1 VGVHFHVT
9 LLVNSKTLWQSALKM
24 TVEDHER
31 PTDALNETSS
41 QRLESGA
48 RRINQQSL
56 MWPGPTRPIKLEL
69 QGSKGMCPACQTHYV
84 RVNGS
89 FQPLD
94 VSANGID

>member
-1 VGVHFHVT
+1 MGVHFHVT

-56 MWPGPTRPIKLEL
+56 MWPGPYGPSGLGPRRHRRRRRHGQRLRL
-69 QGSKGMCPACQTHYV
+69 
-84 RVNGS
+84 
-89 FQPLD
+89 
-94 VSANGID
+94 